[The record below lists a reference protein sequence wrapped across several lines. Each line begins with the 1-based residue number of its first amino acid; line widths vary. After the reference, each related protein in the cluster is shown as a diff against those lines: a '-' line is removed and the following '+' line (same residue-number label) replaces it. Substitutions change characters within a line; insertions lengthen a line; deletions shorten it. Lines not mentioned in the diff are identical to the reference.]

1 MAHTGE
7 KLEHCLLR
15 GYLIHHQNHH
25 RQGID
30 INFFVMIYLII
41 LIIVNIYYNHH
52 SFGVRAA
59 KVDGVLHLTGGWSDA
74 GDSSLVSPMIP
85 KDMMLI
91 MIQFCKRHDDVL

>member
-15 GYLIHHQNHH
+15 GYLIHNQNHH

-30 INFFVMIYLII
+30 INFFVIIYLII
-41 LIIVNIYYNHH
+41 LIVVNIYNYNHH

-74 GDSSLVSPMIP
+74 GDSSLVS
-85 KDMMLI
+85 
-91 MIQFCKRHDDVL
+91 